1 MTYFQ
6 ALILG
11 IVQGLAEFLPISSS
25 GHLAL
30 IQNFFGISGD
40 EILTFTIMLHIGT
53 LISVFIVYRHEL
65 AALIIELFACL
76 KDIFTGK
83 GPRINANETR
93 RLGFLIIVATIPT
106 ALIGFLFE
114 DFFNSLYSNII
125 AIGIGLIFTGTI
137 LFAAEHFGK
146 GKYGIPEMKF
156 RTAVFV
162 GIMQGIAICPGVSR
176 SGSTLVGGLSGG
188 LKKDF
193 AVKFAFLISI
203 PTILG
208 SAILEVPD
216 LIEQGFDMT
225 IAGPVFAGMI
235 AAAVCGYAAIR
246 LMIRLVQNQKLIVFS
261 IYTWLLGLGVVI
273 FSLVH

>member
-11 IVQGLAEFLPISSS
+11 IIQGLAEFLPISSS

-30 IQNFFGISGD
+30 LQNFFGINAD
-40 EILTFTIMLHIGT
+40 NILSFTVMLHVGT
-53 LISVFIVYRHEL
+53 LISVFIIYWNDIF
-65 AALIIELFACL
+65 ALIKELFSCL

-93 RLGFLIIVATIPT
+93 RLGFLIITATIPT
-106 ALIGFLFE
+106 AIIGFLFE
-114 DFFNSLYSNII
+114 DYFNSLYSNII
-125 AIGIGLIFTGTI
+125 AIGIGLVFTGTI

-146 GKYGIPEMKF
+146 GTQTAENMKF
-156 RTAVFV
+156 RTAIFV

-176 SGSTLVGGLSGG
+176 SGSTLVGGLSGK
-188 LKKDF
+188 LRKDF

-208 SAILEVPD
+208 SAILEIPD
-216 LIEQGFDMT
+216 MLKAGLDASL
-225 IAGPVFAGMI
+225 AGPILLGLVTS
-235 AAAVCGYAAIR
+235 AVCGYLAIK
-246 LMIRLVQNQKLIVFS
+246 LMIRLVQNQKLIIFS
-261 IYTWLLGLGVVI
+261 IYTWALGLGIVI
-273 FSLVH
+273 YSLLA